1 MLVQTMILLIT
12 IMPPSALNAKGLSII
27 IQKTGRILGVV
38 FIAAAV
44 AQNIWNKLRL
54 FSGKVGI

>member
-1 MLVQTMILLIT
+1 MILLIT
-12 IMPPSALNAKGLSII
+12 IMQPSALNAKGLSII
-27 IQKTGRILGVV
+27 TQKTGKILVLV

-54 FSGKVGI
+54 FSGKIGI